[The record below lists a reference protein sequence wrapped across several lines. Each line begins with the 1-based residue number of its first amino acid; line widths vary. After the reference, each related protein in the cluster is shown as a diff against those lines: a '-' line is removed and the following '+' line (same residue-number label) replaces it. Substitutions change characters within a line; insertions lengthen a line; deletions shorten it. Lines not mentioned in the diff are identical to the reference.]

1 MGGGFYNFAEQAC
14 KYSQIYN
21 NNIMKLKN
29 FFFAALAATFAFA
42 SCEQADPNG
51 DKNDEPTAEFAGNWW
66 LSVKVG
72 DVEKVAGFNES
83 SYGYIN
89 LVDAV
94 VGEDGSIASYA
105 ENVYT
110 FTAVV
115 GGYTIKDSA
124 GKYLYMGLNDDGT
137 WYNSFQLSTEL
148 PAENGVW
155 SIETLE
161 DGTVKIVNV
170 DQKYILQCSTGQYT
184 SFGVYDGVQDAYLLP
199 KLVKADNPVAKPTM
213 VWTPGTKFYNEKVK
227 LNGSTEETPAVKLGS
242 SSAVGSGSIII
253 PAGTVKLSFYGV
265 AWKGKQGQ
273 VNVTGNGVEQS
284 FTFAANDGASN
295 SSPYT
300 ISVSETDKYQL
311 EFTPALAADTELKF
325 ETVSGKTRVIMWGF
339 VAE

>member
-1 MGGGFYNFAEQAC
+1 
-14 KYSQIYN
+14 
-21 NNIMKLKN
+21 MKLKN

-72 DVEKVAGFNES
+72 DVEKVAGFNGA

-110 FTAVV
+110 FTAVE

-124 GKYLYMGLNDDGT
+124 GKYLYMGLDDDGN

-155 SIETLE
+155 SVETLE

-213 VWTPGTKFYNEKVK
+213 VWTLVSSAYLDDSTVDGQPVK
-227 LNGSTEETPAVKLGS
+227 TLKLGTS
-242 SSAVGSGSIII
+242 KKTGTATIII
-253 PAGTVKLSFYGV
+253 PAGTTKLSYCGV
-265 AWKGKQGQ
+265 AWKDMLGEITIKGEGVDETQAFESNAGA
-273 VNVTGNGVEQS
+273 TGN
-284 FTFAANDGASN
+284 A
-295 SSPYT
+295 PYT
-300 ISVSETDKYQL
+300 ITSAASDKY
-311 EFTPALAADTELKF
+311 EVTFSPALAKDTELTF
-325 ETVSGKTRVIMWGF
+325 SSVTGKLRVVMWGF